1 MSLCIGGYNLY
12 TELMRRKTQP
22 QGGLGGKMSFEDE
35 LAIEDDGD
43 DFMNFQEPPVG
54 NRLERLSTSQKQ
66 LENVKEATKA
76 EVERAKI
83 YRESRFVGMSELA
96 MDALEMG
103 LQSEDEGVRMK
114 ALAMYLDRTVSRVG
128 IDRSGEEVIEV
139 VNPATKM
146 VADEIEKLI
155 AKKIEDSRNSNGAE

>member
-1 MSLCIGGYNLY
+1 MDEMDIEQY
-12 TELMRRKTQP
+12 EV
-22 QGGLGGKMSFEDE
+22 E
-35 LAIEDDGD
+35 LALRENGRTKAIEKAG
-43 DFMNFQEPPVG
+43 
-54 NRLERLSTSQKQ
+54 
-66 LENVKEATKA
+66 KA
-76 EVERAKI
+76 EVERAKL
-83 YRESRFVGMSELA
+83 YREARFVGMSELA

-155 AKKIEDSRNSNGAE
+155 AKQIEEARNAKGEG